1 MAGNEKKLDKEKFMK
16 AYILYLHGKITQ
28 AKAAE
33 IVGCSTRTFLK
44 YANMIFYS
52 RSCLKTCGKI
62 NKDFVTA
69 RRLFYWY
76 LKI

>member
-16 AYILYLHGKITQ
+16 AYRLYLQGKITQ

-44 YANMIFYS
+44 YANMIF
-52 RSCLKTCGKI
+52 LQQELPKNLWK
-62 NKDFVTA
+62 NK
-69 RRLFYWY
+69 
-76 LKI
+76 